1 MRIRRVSIPALAL
14 TLSLALGVVHP
25 CGAGSV
31 TYDFIE
37 GAGGP
42 NPGTT
47 GGILTFASPPASP
60 DTSWSTSSVAD
71 VLDFQ
76 ITDSAISQVGS
87 YNLNGTPPTVTSLTG
102 ARLDSGN
109 VTGFFISGGSSIMA
123 NFSTTPGQSIIFGF
137 GLAAASTPGDWV
149 LATAAVPEP
158 SSLVMGSISIALMGG
173 ITVLK
178 RRRS

>member
-1 MRIRRVSIPALAL
+1 VSIRSVSIPALAL
-14 TLSLALGVVHP
+14 TLSMALGVVHP
-25 CGAGSV
+25 CDAGSV

-37 GAGGP
+37 GAGAP
-42 NPGTT
+42 NPGTV

-76 ITDSAISQVGS
+76 ITDKKISAVGS
-87 YNLNGTPPTVTSLTG
+87 YNLNGSPPTVTSLTG

-109 VTGFFISGGSSIMA
+109 VYGFFISGGYTIDA
-123 NFSTTPGQSIIFGF
+123 TFSTNPGQSIIVGY
-137 GLAAASTPGDWV
+137 GLAAPSTPGDWA
-149 LATAAVPEP
+149 LATAVVPEP

-173 ITVLK
+173 IIVLK